1 MFSTGISSSDQQRI
15 TPSIRS
21 IYSPSSPNALPTS
34 TAKDTPTRNPIA
46 NNNNSTTEARESVEM
61 EGNTA
66 FKQSIVLTP
75 VASDIALAAAE
86 AESLQNDCEVT
97 ICVCDAGGVPIQV
110 KRNTFPASYEIAV
123 GKAKTAALF
132 GKSTGSLSD
141 EIIFEESTRRR
152 NSLENNSAFVLSKGG
167 VPLKIDGAI
176 CGAVGVSGA
185 MPEQNE
191 QIAQAGVAALADLI
205 WSKRVFEAE
214 QQAELLPSKQREPDP
229 AEAPPKKGFSMG
241 IVDNFNLSSKQP
253 DSGQTPKKRFS
264 IGLVDTFT
272 PSKNQEGS

>member
-1 MFSTGISSSDQQRI
+1 MFSTGISLLDQQRI

-21 IYSPSSPNALPTS
+21 IYSPSSQNALSSS

-46 NNNNSTTEARESVEM
+46 SNNNSTKEARESVEM

-66 FKQSIVLTP
+66 FKQTIVLTP

-86 AESLQNDCEVT
+86 AESLKNDCEVT

-132 GKSTGSLSD
+132 GKSTGTLSD
-141 EIIFEESTRRR
+141 EILEESTARRE
-152 NSLENNSAFVLSKGG
+152 SLENSPFVLSKGG

-176 CGAVGVSGA
+176 CGGVGVSGA

-214 QQAELLPSKQREPDP
+214 QQAELLTSKQREPDQ

-241 IVDNFNLSSKQP
+241 IVDNFNLSKQP

-272 PSKNQEGS
+272 QSKNQEGS